1 MASVL
6 DPTRLESGMRPSISD
21 PEVSV
26 VASTVSA
33 GWDGVQALIV
43 DCQPADCYRHASPL
57 HVVAFLLNGTT
68 TVEWKRGGRFT
79 RYVSEPGS
87 LTIIPAGGD
96 HYFRT
101 DRSTRALV
109 WMIDPARLQSIAK
122 QQWGSGEPAVEIM
135 EACNSRHA
143 EFWALG
149 QRLATRMLS
158 PIPGSRL
165 CAEALGTLLAL
176 HLLWNY
182 STLPRPDVDRCDG
195 GPIPRSDARSIPG
208 TLRREMKSCRSRQP
222 DSGSKPQ
229 HGTTGFRQT
238 SGIPEWRG

>member
-1 MASVL
+1 MPSVL
-6 DPTRLESGMRPSISD
+6 EPTRLRSGTLLSISD

-43 DCQPADCYRHASPL
+43 DGQLSDFYRYSSPL

-68 TVEWKRGGRFT
+68 RVEWKRGGRFT

-96 HYFRT
+96 HQFRT
-101 DRSTRALV
+101 DRPTRALV
-109 WMIDPARLQSIAK
+109 WVIEPARLQSIVE
-122 QQWGSGEPAVEIM
+122 QEWGPGQPTVKIL
-135 EACNSRHA
+135 EACNSRDA
-143 EFWALG
+143 EFWELG
-149 QRLATRMLS
+149 QRLVARMLS

-165 CAEALGTLLAL
+165 CAEALNTQLAI

-182 STLPRPDVDRCDG
+182 SSLPRPQDEERAKRLTDAEERRSSE
-195 GPIPRSDARSIPG
+195 PRAP
-208 TLRREMKSCRSRQP
+208 CR
-222 DSGSKPQ
+222 GVAV
-229 HGTTGFRQT
+229 G
-238 SGIPEWRG
+238 